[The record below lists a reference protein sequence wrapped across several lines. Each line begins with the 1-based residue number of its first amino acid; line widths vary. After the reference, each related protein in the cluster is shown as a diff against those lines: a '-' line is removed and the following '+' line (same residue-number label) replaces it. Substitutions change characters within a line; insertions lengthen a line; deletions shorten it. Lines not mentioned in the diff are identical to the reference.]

1 MFQRSEMTEL
11 TASKS
16 SAPVGALI
24 TAQAVAGKT
33 PVKVSWGQETVFTH
47 SGETQATTSAN
58 TSRYCLSI
66 S

>member
-1 MFQRSEMTEL
+1 MTEL
-11 TASKS
+11 RASKS

-24 TAQAVAGKT
+24 TAQSVAGKT
-33 PVKVSWGQETVFTH
+33 PVKVSWGQETVFTYR
-47 SGETQATTSAN
+47 GETLKANSAN